1 MSGILSLRKSPIQGN
16 HCDGCASQEGRHYC
30 LLHSQPVENMDLM
43 VCDDFTQRE
52 MMESPADTFW
62 RNKATK
68 LEADNAKLAGELSAA
83 RAEIEKLVWNLA
95 CISVIC
101 CAESLNLY
109 VVGGAWECPALS
121 DAAGVVRKLID
132 ARAEIARLAKDRDEK
147 QALNEYFRDTVGECH
162 MMISRNTSEYQIR
175 KEWDPTDLPPRLQG
189 VMKRAENA
197 EAEIARPKAAEIR
210 ECERCKEFRKASLH
224 LDALTKADRGEGK

>member
-83 RAEIEKLVWNLA
+83 LARIKELEGALELNRAALRR
-95 CISVIC
+95 
-101 CAESLNLY
+101 
-109 VVGGAWECPALS
+109 GGE
-121 DAAGVVRKLID
+121 
-132 ARAEIARLAKDRDEK
+132 DR
-147 QALNEYFRDTVGECH
+147 T
-162 MMISRNTSEYQIR
+162 
-175 KEWDPTDLPPRLQG
+175 
-189 VMKRAENA
+189 
-197 EAEIARPKAAEIR
+197 
-210 ECERCKEFRKASLH
+210 
-224 LDALTKADRGEGK
+224 